1 MNFSR
6 PLKIFNYKT
15 FVQKKGDKIN
25 IFNYRPISLLTSF
38 SKVFEKV
45 MYARLMEHL
54 KINKILVEE
63 QFGFKK
69 NLATEEVIYKLTHAI
84 LKD

>member
-1 MNFSR
+1 
-6 PLKIFNYKT
+6 LY
-15 FVQKKGDKIN
+15 KKGDKIN
-25 IFNYRPISLLTSF
+25 ISNYRPVSLLTSF

-54 KINKILVEE
+54 KTNKIFAEE

-69 NLATEEVIYKLTHAI
+69 NLATEEVIYKLTYAI
-84 LKD
+84 LRD